1 MALRIF
7 KISDY
12 DHIAEEKQFESICQL
27 LQNRYKDSIEE
38 CILIGNYN
46 IEGVE
51 LDALLIT
58 SGGSRILEFKNW
70 GGNIIA
76 RENGAWFSDGK
87 IIEGG
92 AGKKTPFEQMR
103 LNKSRVSRGLQKLL
117 NVEPKNISAAI
128 IFLQDSTIDVTQL
141 SDTVKSW
148 LKVCDNAHLNKVFS
162 GLDQEVFSS
171 GWMTSIPA
179 RLHIEEFEKKKN
191 SDSSFTVNE
200 AYEPEAATN
209 FFDELENGLSQL
221 PDYSKLYRVYNR
233 VFQKSIDQKI
243 SVTRLNFS
251 GVFAKTDYLLKE
263 YLASRQLVRAVNDT
277 RVRLRRCYELS
288 AEEFKQNYLY
298 DLKNLCEFIALI
310 YGIQI
315 PESLSRV
322 FPKTDRKIQW
332 RELKGECLRIIVD
345 SWDEEYI
352 YANGEESNVDILK
365 VNYTH
370 TGLYNKGDWSY
381 IRDLLYKDAQLNLI
395 RPRQEGEVLYP
406 ELIIFEPDYLV
417 DISSIARCF
426 APYAESPFV
435 NLVKRIEPAKTT
447 EAIVLG
453 NLAGQLLDEAIH
465 QLPNTHSYAQSVRD
479 FFKSNALSLLEANPG
494 TQFHNDAQLQKQNI
508 QRALS
513 DGMRNENFRNF
524 DSKEGL
530 VEPSFF
536 SEMLGIQGRMDYLQ
550 YDFKFLIEQK
560 SGKGDFPYDN
570 FIRPRHKEEHYVQLL
585 LYMALVRYNFRG
597 VFEHNG
603 QDLRAFLLY
612 SKYKESLVGLGF
624 APDLFFRALKV
635 RNGIAWTDMLYT
647 QPNGYRILEGLT
659 PDKLNLKRLQG
670 RLWNDFLYPQLTE
683 LLEPIQKASDLEKAY
698 YFRFLTFIANEH
710 MMSKLGNKTK
720 DNSGFASIWHDSL
733 EEKLLAGNIYDK
745 LRLVSPNNETE
756 GGIECVVLQFSET
769 PENDM
774 SNFRIGDIVILYSYE
789 QNHEPD
795 AQKAM
800 VFRCKIKNIT
810 SDLLTLRLNVS
821 QSDKRAF
828 LRNQQK
834 LWAIEH
840 DFMESSYSSLYR
852 GIHAFLSAPKDRRDL
867 LLLQRKP
874 EVDASIILKG
884 DYGNFNEMVL
894 RVKQA
899 KDLFLIIGPP
909 GTGKTSFGMLNTVKE
924 ELLEQDSSVLIMSY
938 TNRAVDEICSKLL
951 EEESTCDFIRIG
963 GELSCSEAYRDHLL
977 SEKVATINNVD
988 GLRRLLRSTRIFV
1001 GTTTSMNSH
1010 LSLLK
1015 MKQFSLAVIDEAS
1028 QILEPHLIGILSAH
1042 NNGTPAIRKVVMI
1055 GDHKQLPAVVQQKQD
1070 MSKVQEPLLQDIHLT
1085 DCRLSLFERLLK
1097 EYRLEYQKDNQ
1108 TSYLLRKQG
1117 RMHHD
1122 IAIFPNYAFY
1132 NNILEEVPVE
1142 HQKKTLLV
1150 RGNGLNGVTDLLNT
1164 RRIAFVAAQTPAN
1177 SPSDKVNQNEADII
1191 AAIVYRVYEIE
1202 KERFDVNTT
1211 VGVIVPYRNQI
1222 AAIRNTIDKYGIKE
1236 LHDITID
1243 TVERYQGSQRDYI
1256 VYGFTIQKYYQLNFL
1271 TSNVFEDIDGTIVDR
1286 KLNVAMTRAREH
1298 LIMVGNPELLA
1309 NNFTY
1314 YKLLEFSRSK
1324 HGYFDVK
1331 KEDFVQGNFQVP
1343 NYETEDLDLSKA
1355 VFTTSSGFDKVFDE
1369 YVLSPVRQDKRTI
1382 WPSQIFGNDMLTNLN
1397 AIGYGRINFSNQLRM
1412 FDDYVLSPDRQVM
1425 IYCYYIMRQ
1434 HYCSSMNIY
1443 RSYKD
1448 WISSLISSV
1457 SGRVHMIDIG
1467 CGPATCGIAFSELF
1481 LKEAPVMVYTGIDVS
1496 SAMKKKGMQLLQ
1508 GLQKGLLNIQMKTSF
1523 NELDQAFWQ
1532 GCSELPSLILFN
1544 ISYFFSNVPPKFTE
1558 DLAQRIKRV
1567 LINYPLNKYV
1577 FIIQHSDIDRN
1588 LESFKVF
1595 KKVLENNVNIIKHEK
1610 DSFAYKLNYNE
1621 KKLEFCY
1628 DIWSNM

>member
-1 MALRIF
+1 MIKIY
-7 KISDY
+7 KISEFN
-12 DHIAEEKQFESICQL
+12 HKAEKEQFDAISQFLRDTESFSDAI
-27 LQNRYKDSIEE
+27 I
-38 CILIGNYN
+38 IGNYN

-51 LDALLIT
+51 LDALLICR
-58 SGGSRILEFKNW
+58 GGIRILEFKNW

-76 RENGAWFSDGK
+76 RENGAWLSDGK
-87 IIEGG
+87 YIEGG
-92 AGKKTPFEQMR
+92 AGKKTPFEQIR
-103 LNKSRVSRGLQKLL
+103 LNRSRVIRGLQKLL
-117 NVEPKNISAAI
+117 GVDPKYISAVI
-128 IFLQDSTIDVTQL
+128 IFLQDSTIDTTQL

-148 LKVCDNAHLNKVFS
+148 LRVCDNNHLDKAFS
-162 GLDQEVFSS
+162 GLNNEVFASE
-171 GWMTSIPA
+171 WMPTVSA
-179 RLHIEEFEKKKN
+179 LLHIEEFEENEN
-191 SDSSFTVNE
+191 SDSHLIVNE

-209 FFDELENGLSQL
+209 FFDELERGLSLL
-221 PDYSKLYRVYNR
+221 PDYSKLYSVYNR

-243 SVTRLNFS
+243 SATRLNFS
-251 GVFAKTDYLLKE
+251 GTFAKTDYLLKE
-263 YLASRQLVRAVNDT
+263 YQASRQLVRTVNDT
-277 RVRLRRCYELS
+277 RVRLRKCHELS
-288 AEEFKQNYLY
+288 EKEFKQNYLY

-310 YGIQI
+310 YGIKI

-332 RELKGECLRIIVD
+332 RELKGECLRVIVY

-352 YANGEESNVDILK
+352 YADGEEPGTDTLK

-370 TGLYNKGDWSY
+370 TGYYNEGDWAY
-381 IRDLLYKDAQLNLI
+381 LRDLLYKDAQLNLI
-395 RPRQEGEVLYP
+395 RPRQEEDVLYP

-417 DISSIARCF
+417 DISTIARCF

-435 NLVKRIEPAKTT
+435 NLVKKIEPAKTT

-465 QLPNTHSYAQSVRD
+465 QLPNTHSYAQSVKE

-494 TQFHNDAQLQKQNI
+494 PQFHNDAQMQKQNI

-513 DGMRNENFRNF
+513 EGMRNENFRNF
-524 DSKEGL
+524 DSKDGL

-560 SGKGDFPYDN
+560 SGKGEFPYDN

-585 LYMALVRYNFRG
+585 LYMALIRYNFRD
-597 VFEHNG
+597 VFERNG
-603 QDLRAFLLY
+603 RDLRAFLLY
-612 SKYKESLVGLGF
+612 SKYQESLDGLGF
-624 APDLFFRALKV
+624 APDLIFRALKI
-635 RNGIAWTDMLYT
+635 RNGIAWTDMLYA
-647 QPNGYRILEGLT
+647 QPNGYRILEDLT
-659 PDKLNLKRLQG
+659 PEELNKKHLQG
-670 RLWNDFLYPQLTE
+670 RLWNDFICPQLTE
-683 LLEPIQKASDLEKAY
+683 LLEPIQLASDLEKAY
-698 YFRFLTFIANEH
+698 YFRFMTFIANEH

-720 DNSGFASIWHDSL
+720 ENSGFASIWHDSL

-745 LRLVSPNNETE
+745 LRLVFPNNETE
-756 GGIECVVLQFSET
+756 GEIDEVILQFSET

-774 SNFRIGDIVILYSYE
+774 SNFRVGDIVILYSYE
-789 QNHEPD
+789 QDHEPD
-795 AQKAM
+795 ARKAM
-800 VFRCKIKNIT
+800 VFRCKIKSIT
-810 SDLLTLRLNVS
+810 SELLTLRLNAS

-828 LRNQQK
+828 FRNQQN

-852 GIHAFLSAPKDRRDL
+852 GMHAFLSAPKDRRDL

-874 EVDASIILKG
+874 RVDTSISLRGNYG
-884 DYGNFNEMVL
+884 DFNEMAL
-894 RVKQA
+894 KVKQA
-899 KDLFLIIGPP
+899 KDIFLIIGPP

-924 ELLEQDSSVLIMSY
+924 ELLEQESSVLIMSY

-963 GELSCSEAYRDHLL
+963 GDLSCSEAYRDHLL
-977 SEKVATINNVD
+977 SEKVAAINNVD
-988 GLRRLLRSTRIFV
+988 GLRRLLISTRIFV
-1001 GTTTSMNSH
+1001 GTTTAVNSH

-1015 MKQFSLAVIDEAS
+1015 MKSFSLAVIDEAS

-1042 NNGTPAIRKVVMI
+1042 NNGIPAIKKIVMI
-1055 GDHKQLPAVVQQKQD
+1055 GDHKQLPAVVQQKPE

-1085 DCRLSLFERLLK
+1085 DCRLSLFERLLI
-1097 EYRLEYQKDNQ
+1097 EYRPEYRKDNEY
-1108 TSYLLRKQG
+1108 SFLLRKQG

-1122 IAIFPNYAFY
+1122 IAIFPNYNFY
-1132 NNILEEVPVE
+1132 SNILEEVGGEKGERQKRKLPV
-1142 HQKKTLLV
+1142 V
-1150 RGNGLNGVTDLLNT
+1150 GIGLNGITDLLTT
-1164 RRIAFVAAQTPAN
+1164 RRIAFVAAETPKN

-1191 AAIVYRVYEIE
+1191 AAIVYKVYEIE
-1202 KERFDVNTT
+1202 KGRFDVNTT

-1236 LHDITID
+1236 LHYITID

-1298 LIMVGNPELLA
+1298 LVMVGNPELLA

-1314 YKLLEFSRSK
+1314 YKLLEFTRSK

-1331 KEDFVQGNFQVP
+1331 KEDFVEGNFQVQK
-1343 NYETEDLDLSKA
+1343 YETEDLDLSKA
-1355 VFTTSSGFDKVFDE
+1355 IFTTSCEFDNVFDE
-1369 YVLSPVRQDKRTI
+1369 HVLSSIKQDERTI
-1382 WPSQIFGNDMLTNLN
+1382 WPSLIFGNDMRTNLN

-1412 FDDYVLSPDRQVM
+1412 FDDYIMSPDRQVL

-1434 HYCSSMNIY
+1434 HYCSSMNLY

-1448 WISSLISSV
+1448 WISSQISSV

-1481 LKEAPVMVYTGIDVS
+1481 LKEAPSMVYTGIDIS
-1496 SAMKKKGMQLLQ
+1496 LAMKKKAIALLQ
-1508 GLQKGLLNIQMKTSF
+1508 GLHNGGLNIQMKSSLK
-1523 NELDQAFWQ
+1523 ELNHDFWQ
-1532 GCSELPSLILFN
+1532 GCSELSSLIIIN
-1544 ISYFFSNVPPKFTE
+1544 ISYFFSNVSPKFTE
-1558 DLAQRIKRV
+1558 ELAQQIKRV
-1567 LINYPLNKYV
+1567 LIDFPLNKYV
-1577 FIIQHSDIDRN
+1577 FVIQHSDIDRN

-1595 KKVLENNVNIIKHEK
+1595 KKVLEHNVNIIKHEK
-1610 DSFAYKLNYNE
+1610 DYFAYKLNYKEN
-1621 KKLEFCY
+1621 KLEFCY
-1628 DIWSNM
+1628 DIWTNK

>member
-12 DHIAEEKQFESICQL
+12 NHIAEAKQFESICQL
-27 LQNRYKDSIEE
+27 LQNRYKDSIDE

-58 SGGSRILEFKNW
+58 SGGFRILEFKNW

-76 RENGAWFSDGK
+76 RENGVWLSDGK
-87 IIEGG
+87 YLEGG
-92 AGKKTPFEQMR
+92 AGKKTPFEQIR
-103 LNKSRVSRGLQKLL
+103 LNRSRVIRGLQKLL
-117 NVEPKNISAAI
+117 GVDPKYISAAI
-128 IFLQDSTIDVTQL
+128 LFLQDCTIDATQL

-148 LKVCDNAHLNKVFS
+148 LRVCDNNHLDKAFSGLNNKVFAS
-162 GLDQEVFSS
+162 E
-171 GWMTSIPA
+171 WMLTVPA
-179 RLHIEEFEKKKN
+179 LLHIEEFEENEN
-191 SDSSFTVNE
+191 SDSYLIVNE

-209 FFDELENGLSQL
+209 FFDELERGLSLL
-221 PDYSKLYRVYNR
+221 PDYSKLYSVYNR

-243 SVTRLNFS
+243 SATRLNFS
-251 GVFAKTDYLLKE
+251 GTFAKTDYLLKE
-263 YLASRQLVRAVNDT
+263 YQASRQLVRFVNDT
-277 RVRLRRCYELS
+277 RVRLRQKNELS
-288 AEEFKQNYLY
+288 AGELKQNYLY
-298 DLKNLCEFIALI
+298 DLKNLCTFIAHI
-310 YGIQI
+310 YGVRI
-315 PESLSRV
+315 PESLTTL
-322 FPKTDRKIQW
+322 FPNSDKKVQW
-332 RELKGECLRIIVD
+332 RELKSECLRIIVY

-352 YANGEESNVDILK
+352 YADGEETGADTLK

-370 TGLYNKGDWSY
+370 TGYYNEGDWAY
-381 IRDLLYKDAQLNLI
+381 LRDLLYKDAQLNLI
-395 RPRQEGEVLYP
+395 RPRQEGDVLYP
-406 ELIIFEPDYLV
+406 EMIIFEPDYLV
-417 DISSIARCF
+417 DISTIARCF

-435 NLVKRIEPAKTT
+435 NLVKKIEPAKTT

-465 QLPNTHSYAQSVRD
+465 QLPNTHSYAQSVKE
-479 FFKSNALSLLEANPG
+479 FFKSNALSLLEANPSP
-494 TQFHNDAQLQKQNI
+494 QFHNDAQMQKQNI

-513 DGMRNENFRNF
+513 EGMRNENFRNF
-524 DSKEGL
+524 DSKDGL

-550 YDFKFLIEQK
+550 YNFKFLIEQK
-560 SGKGDFPYDN
+560 SGKGEFPYDK

-585 LYMALVRYNFRG
+585 LYMALIRYNFRD
-597 VFEHNG
+597 VFERNG
-603 QDLRAFLLY
+603 RDLRAFLLY
-612 SKYKESLVGLGF
+612 SKYQESLDGLGF
-624 APDLFFRALKV
+624 APDLIFRALKI
-635 RNGIAWTDMLYT
+635 RNEIAWTDMLYA
-647 QPNGYRILEGLT
+647 QPNGYRILEDLT
-659 PDKLNLKRLQG
+659 PDKLNIKRLQG
-670 RLWNDFLYPQLTE
+670 RLWNDYLYPQLTE

-720 DNSGFASIWHDSL
+720 ENSGFASIWHDSL
-733 EEKLLAGNIYDK
+733 DEKLLAGNIYDK
-745 LRLVSPNNETE
+745 LRLVFPDNETE
-756 GGIECVVLQFSET
+756 GEIDEVILHFSET

-774 SNFRIGDIVILYSYE
+774 SNFRVGDIVILYSYE
-789 QNHEPD
+789 QDHEPD
-795 AQKAM
+795 ARKAM
-800 VFRCKIKNIT
+800 VFRCKIKSIT
-810 SDLLTLRLNVS
+810 SELLILRLNAS

-828 LRNQQK
+828 LRNQQN

-852 GIHAFLSAPKDRRDL
+852 GMHAFLSAPKARRDL

-874 EVDASIILKG
+874 RVDTSISLRGNYG
-884 DYGNFNEMVL
+884 DFNEMAL
-894 RVKQA
+894 KVKQA
-899 KDLFLIIGPP
+899 KDIFLIIGPP

-924 ELLEQDSSVLIMSY
+924 ELLEQESSVLIMSY

-951 EEESTCDFIRIG
+951 EEENTCDFIRIG
-963 GELSCSEAYRDHLL
+963 GDLSCSEAYRDHLL

-988 GLRRLLRSTRIFV
+988 GLRRLLKSTRIFV
-1001 GTTTSMNSH
+1001 GTTTAVNSH

-1015 MKQFSLAVIDEAS
+1015 MKSFSLAVIDEAS

-1042 NNGTPAIRKVVMI
+1042 NNGIPAIKKIVMI
-1055 GDHKQLPAVVQQKQD
+1055 GDHKQLPAVVQQKPE
-1070 MSKVQEPLLQDIHLT
+1070 MSKVQEPLLQEIHLK
-1085 DCRLSLFERLLK
+1085 DCRSSLFERLLN
-1097 EYRLEYQKDNQ
+1097 EYRPEYQKDNEA
-1108 TSYLLRKQG
+1108 SYLLRKQG

-1142 HQKKTLLV
+1142 HQTKTLPL
-1150 RGNGLNGVTDLLNT
+1150 RGSCLNGITDLLNT
-1164 RRIAFVAAQTPAN
+1164 RRIAFVSVQIPAN

-1191 AAIVYRVYEIE
+1191 AAIVYKVYEIE
-1202 KERFDVNTT
+1202 KRRFDVNAT

-1222 AAIRNTIDKYGIKE
+1222 AAVRNTIDKYGIKE

-1271 TSNVFEDIDGTIVDR
+1271 TSNVIKENDGTIVDR
-1286 KLNVAMTRAREH
+1286 KLNVAMTRTREH
-1298 LIMVGNPELLA
+1298 LVMVGNPELLA

-1314 YKLLEFSRSK
+1314 YKLLEFTRSK

-1331 KEDFVQGNFQVP
+1331 KEDFVEGNFQVQE
-1343 NYETEDLDLSKA
+1343 YETEDLDLSKA
-1355 VFTTSSGFDKVFDE
+1355 IFTTSCEFDNVFDE
-1369 YVLSPVRQDKRTI
+1369 HVLSSIRQDERTI
-1382 WPSQIFGNDMLTNLN
+1382 WPSLIFGNDMRTNLN

-1412 FDDYVLSPDRQVM
+1412 FDDYIMSPDRQVL

-1448 WISSLISSV
+1448 WISAQISSV

-1481 LKEAPVMVYTGIDVS
+1481 LKEAPSMVYTGIDIS
-1496 SAMKKKGMQLLQ
+1496 SAMKKKAMELLQ
-1508 GLQKGLLNIQMKTSF
+1508 GLHNGGLNTQMKSSLK
-1523 NELDQAFWQ
+1523 ELKQDFWQ
-1532 GCSELPSLILFN
+1532 GCSELSSLVIFN
-1544 ISYFFSNVPPKFTE
+1544 ISYFFSNVSP
-1558 DLAQRIKRV
+1558 
-1567 LINYPLNKYV
+1567 
-1577 FIIQHSDIDRN
+1577 
-1588 LESFKVF
+1588 
-1595 KKVLENNVNIIKHEK
+1595 
-1610 DSFAYKLNYNE
+1610 
-1621 KKLEFCY
+1621 
-1628 DIWSNM
+1628 

>member
-1 MALRIF
+1 MIKIY
-7 KISDY
+7 KISEFN
-12 DHIAEEKQFESICQL
+12 HKAEILQFDAICQFL
-27 LQNRYKDSIEE
+27 KDTDSFSDAI
-38 CILIGNYN
+38 IIGNYN

-51 LDALLIT
+51 LDALLI
-58 SGGSRILEFKNW
+58 SRVGIRILEFKNW

-76 RENGAWFSDGK
+76 RENGAWSSDGK
-87 IIEGG
+87 HIEGG
-92 AGKKTPFEQMR
+92 AGAKTPFEQIR
-103 LNKSRVSRGLQKLL
+103 LNRSRVIRGLQKLL
-117 NVEPKNISAAI
+117 GVDPKYISAAI
-128 IFLQDSTIDVTQL
+128 IFLQDSTIDTTQL

-148 LKVCDNAHLNKVFS
+148 LRVCDNANLNKAFS
-162 GLDQEVFSS
+162 GLNIEVFSS
-171 GWMTSIPA
+171 SWMASIPA
-179 RLHIEEFEKKKN
+179 LLHIEEFETNKKTVT
-191 SDSSFTVNE
+191 SFIANE
-200 AYEPEAATN
+200 VYEPEAATN
-209 FFDELENGLSQL
+209 FFEELEWGLSLL
-221 PDYSKLYRVYNR
+221 PDYHKLYSVYNR

-243 SVTRLNFS
+243 STTRLNFS
-251 GVFAKTDYLLKE
+251 GTFAKTDYLLKE
-263 YLASRQLVRAVNDT
+263 YQASRQLARAVNDT
-277 RVRLRRCYELS
+277 RVRLRKSQELS

-298 DLKNLCEFIALI
+298 DLKHLCSFIAHI
-310 YGIQI
+310 YGVNV

-322 FPKTDRKIQW
+322 FPKTDREIHW
-332 RELKGECLRIIVD
+332 RELKSECLRVIVD
-345 SWDEEYI
+345 SWDEVFI
-352 YANGEESNVDILK
+352 YANGEESNVDTFK
-365 VNYTH
+365 VNYVQ
-370 TGLYNKGDWSY
+370 TGLNNNGDWSY
-381 IRDLLYKDAQLNLI
+381 IRDLLYKGAQLNLI

-417 DISSIARCF
+417 DISTIARCF

-435 NLVKRIEPAKTT
+435 NLVKRIEPANTT

-465 QLPNTHSYAQSVRD
+465 QLPNTHSYAQSVKE

-494 TQFHNDAQLQKQNI
+494 PRFHDDAQMQKQNI

-513 DGMRNENFRNF
+513 EGMRNENFRNF
-524 DSKEGL
+524 DSKDGL

-560 SGKGDFPYDN
+560 SGRGEFPYDN

-585 LYMALVRYNFRG
+585 LYMALIRYNFRE
-597 VFEHNG
+597 VFERNG
-603 QDLRAFLLY
+603 RDLRLFLLY
-612 SKYKESLVGLGF
+612 SKYQEALLGMDPT
-624 APDLFFRALKV
+624 APDLVFRALKI

-647 QPNGYRILEGLT
+647 QPNGYRILEDLT
-659 PDKLNLKRLQG
+659 PEKLNMRHLQG
-670 RLWNDFLYPQLTE
+670 RLWNDFLCPQLTE
-683 LLEPIQKASDLEKAY
+683 LLEPIQLASDLEKAY
-698 YFRFLTFIANEH
+698 YFRFMTFIANEH

-720 DNSGFASIWHDSL
+720 ENSGFASIWHDSL

-745 LRLVSPNNETE
+745 LRLVFPNNETD
-756 GGIECVVLQFSET
+756 GAIEDVILQFAET

-774 SNFRIGDIVILYSYE
+774 SNFRVGDIVILYSYE
-789 QNHEPD
+789 PGHEPD
-795 AQKAM
+795 ARKAM

-810 SDLLTLRLNVS
+810 SELLTLRLNAS

-828 LRNQQK
+828 LRNQQN

-852 GIHAFLSAPKDRRDL
+852 GMHAFLTAPKDRRDL

-874 EVDASIILKG
+874 NIDTSITLRG
-884 DYGNFNEMVL
+884 DYGDFNEMAL

-899 KDLFLIIGPP
+899 KDIFFIIGPP

-924 ELLEQDSSVLIMSY
+924 ELLEPDSSVLIMAY

-951 EEESTCDFIRIG
+951 EDESTRDFIRIG
-963 GELSCSEAYRDHLL
+963 GDLSCNEVYRDHLL
-977 SEKVATINNVD
+977 SEKVATIDNID
-988 GLRRLLRSTRIFV
+988 GLRRLLISTRIFV

-1042 NNGTPAIRKVVMI
+1042 NNGTSAIRKVVMI

-1070 MSKVQEPLLQDIHLT
+1070 LSKVQEPLLQDIHLT

-1097 EYRLEYQKDNQ
+1097 EYRPVYQKDNP

-1122 IAIFPNYAFY
+1122 ISIFPNYTFY
-1132 NNILEEVPVE
+1132 NNILKVVSEE
-1142 HQKKTLLV
+1142 HQKKTLPV
-1150 RGNGLNGVTDLLNT
+1150 SGNNLNGITDLLNT
-1164 RRIAFVAAQTPAN
+1164 RRIAFVTAQTPIN
-1177 SPSDKVNQNEADII
+1177 PPSDKVNQNEADII
-1191 AAIVYRVYEIE
+1191 AAIVYKVYEIE
-1202 KERFDVNTT
+1202 KNRFDVNVT

-1222 AAIRNTIDKYGIKE
+1222 AAVRNTIDKYGIKE
-1236 LHDITID
+1236 LHYITID

-1286 KLNVAMTRAREH
+1286 KLNVAMTRARWH

-1314 YKLLEFSRSK
+1314 YKLLEFIRSK

-1331 KEDFVQGNFQVP
+1331 KENFIQGNFHVP
-1343 NYETEDLDLSKA
+1343 KYETQDIDLSKA
-1355 VFTTSSGFDKVFDE
+1355 IFTTSDEFDKVFNE
-1369 YVLSPVRQDKRTI
+1369 YVLCPVRQDKRTI
-1382 WPSQIFGNDMLTNLN
+1382 WPSQIFGNDIQTNLN
-1397 AIGYGRINFSNQLRM
+1397 AIGYGRINFTNQLKM
-1412 FDDYVLSPDRQVM
+1412 FDDYVMSPDRQVL

-1448 WISSLISSV
+1448 WISAQISSV

-1481 LKEAPVMVYTGIDVS
+1481 LTEAPSMVYTGIEIS
-1496 SAMKKKGMQLLQ
+1496 SAMKLKAQELLQ
-1508 GLQKGLLNIQMKTSF
+1508 GLHNGRLNIQMKSSF
-1523 NELDQAFWQ
+1523 KELNHEFWQ
-1532 GCSELPSLILFN
+1532 GCSELSSLIIFN

-1558 DLAQRIKRV
+1558 ELAQQIKRV
-1567 LINYPLNKYV
+1567 LIDFPLNKYV

-1595 KKVLENNVNIIKHEK
+1595 KKVLEHNVNIIKHEK
-1610 DSFAYKLNYNE
+1610 DYFAYKLNYKEN
-1621 KKLEFCY
+1621 KLEFCY
-1628 DIWSNM
+1628 DIWTNK